1 MFNFYNLTHL
11 VKFNKKK
18 LKLYTY
24 TNQIKNFYK
33 TDITSSHSY
42 TMSLT
47 TLFNE
52 LNNSIKIE
60 EGTDFK
66 NNTLVKT
73 NLLVEANYTK

>member
-1 MFNFYNLTHL
+1 
-11 VKFNKKK
+11 
-18 LKLYTY
+18 
-24 TNQIKNFYK
+24 
-33 TDITSSHSY
+33 
-42 TMSLT
+42 MSLT

-52 LNNSIKIE
+52 LNNSIKTE